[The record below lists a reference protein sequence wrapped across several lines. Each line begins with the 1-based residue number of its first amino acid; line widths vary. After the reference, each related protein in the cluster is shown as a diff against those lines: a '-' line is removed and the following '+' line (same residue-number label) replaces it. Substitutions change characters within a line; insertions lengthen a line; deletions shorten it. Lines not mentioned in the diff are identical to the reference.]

1 MNQELLDDLQGD
13 LAELT
18 AIRRDIHAHPEMGM
32 EEVRTSALV
41 AEKLKSWGI
50 EVTTGVGRM
59 GVVGTLR
66 GTRPGQHTIGLRAD
80 MDALAI
86 PEATGKPYASK
97 NEGTMHACGHD
108 GHTTMLLGAAK
119 YLAAHRDFAGT
130 VNFIFQPAEEGRG
143 GAAAMLADK
152 LFERFPCDSVWG
164 MHCWPNLPVGQYALR
179 KGPMLAGGGGWRV
192 VFRGNGGHGGA
203 GAHLAADLSIA
214 QAQFILGLQTIVSRN
229 VASYDTAVVSVGA
242 IHGGS
247 MDSINVMPAE
257 IEIGGTARFF
267 SVPVRELIDRRMREL
282 AELSAKMVGATAE
295 VTSTWGFVPLINH
308 EAETDTAMAVA
319 ASVGG
324 TDAVKPMQPSTGG
337 EDFAFMLE
345 KRPGAFIMLGMGPG
359 SGVHT
364 PTFDFNDEAIPY
376 GVGYWVS
383 LARKELGAE

>member
-1 MNQELLDDLQGD
+1 MNKELLDDLRGD

-41 AEKLKSWGI
+41 AEKLRSWGI
-50 EVTTGVGRM
+50 EVTTGVGKL

-66 GTRPGQHTIGLRAD
+66 GSRPGQHTIGLRAD

-86 PEATGKPYASK
+86 HETTGKPYASK

-143 GAAAMLADK
+143 GASAMLEDK

-179 KGPMLAGGGGWRV
+179 KGATLAGGGGWRV

-203 GAHLAADLSIA
+203 AAHLAADITVA
-214 QAQFILGLQTIVSRN
+214 QAQFVLGLQTIVSRS

-247 MDSINVMPAE
+247 MESINVIPAE

-267 SVPVRELIDRRMREL
+267 SKEVRDLIERRMREL
-282 AELSAKMVGATAE
+282 ADLSAKMVGATAE
-295 VTSTWGFVPLINH
+295 VTTEWGFVPLINH
-308 EAETDTAMAVA
+308 DAETDIATAVA
-319 ASVGG
+319 NSVGG
-324 TDAVKPMQPSTGG
+324 ADAVKPMQPSTGG

-345 KRPGAFIMLGMGPG
+345 QRPGAFIMLGNGPG

>member
-1 MNQELLDDLQGD
+1 
-13 LAELT
+13 
-18 AIRRDIHAHPEMGM
+18 
-32 EEVRTSALV
+32 TSALV
-41 AEKLKSWGI
+41 AEKLRSWGI
-50 EVTTGVGRM
+50 EVTTGVGKL

-66 GTRPGQHTIGLRAD
+66 GSRPGQHTIGLRAD

-86 PEATGKPYASK
+86 HEMTGKPYASK

-119 YLAAHRDFAGT
+119 HLAAHRDFSGT

-143 GAAAMLADK
+143 GAQAMLADR

-179 KGPMLAGGGGWRV
+179 KGATLAGGGGWRV

-203 GAHLAADLSIA
+203 GAHLAADLSVA
-214 QAQFILGLQTIVSRN
+214 LAQFVLGLQTIVSRN
-229 VASYDTAVVSVGA
+229 VASYDTAVISVGA

-257 IEIGGTARFF
+257 IEVGGTARFF
-267 SVPVRELIDRRMREL
+267 SVAVRDLIERRMGEL
-282 AELSAKMVGATAE
+282 AELTAKMVGATAE
-295 VTSTWGFVPLINH
+295 MTTNWGFTPLINH
-308 EAETDTAMAVA
+308 DAETDIATAVA

-324 TDAVKPMQPSTGG
+324 AAAVKPMQPSTGG

-345 KRPGAFIMLGMGPG
+345 QRPGAFIMLGNGPG

-383 LARKELGAE
+383 LVRQELGAA

>member
-1 MNQELLDDLQGD
+1 MNTELLDDLRGD

-41 AEKLKSWGI
+41 AEKLRGWGI
-50 EVTTGVGRM
+50 EVTTGIGRT

-66 GTRPGQHTIGLRAD
+66 GSRPGQHTIGLRAD

-86 PEATGKPYASK
+86 HETTGKPYAST
-97 NEGTMHACGHD
+97 NEGTMHACGHN

-130 VNFIFQPAEEGRG
+130 VNFVFQPAEEGRG
-143 GAAAMLADK
+143 GAEAMLADR
-152 LFERFPCDSVWG
+152 LFERFPCDSIWG
-164 MHCWPNLPVGQYALR
+164 MHCWPGMPVGQFALR

-203 GAHLAADLSIA
+203 AAHLAADLSVA
-214 QAQFILGLQTIVSRN
+214 QAQFILGLQTVVSRS

-257 IEIGGTARFF
+257 IGIGGTARFF
-267 SVPVRELIDRRMREL
+267 SKEVRDLIEHRMREL
-282 AELSAKMVGATAE
+282 AELSARMVGATAA
-295 VTSTWGFVPLINH
+295 VTCDWGFTPLVNH
-308 EAETDTAMAVA
+308 DAETDTATEVA
-319 ASVGG
+319 RSVAGG
-324 TDAVKPMQPSTGG
+324 DTVQPMRPSTGG

-345 KRPGAFIMLGMGPG
+345 QRPGAFIMLGNGPG

-383 LARKELGAE
+383 LVRRELGAA

>member
-1 MNQELLDDLQGD
+1 MNTDLLDDLRRD

-32 EEVRTSALV
+32 EEVRTSGIV
-41 AEKLKSWGI
+41 AEKLRSWGI
-50 EVTTGVGRM
+50 EVTTGVGKL

-66 GTRPGQHTIGLRAD
+66 GARPGQHTVGLRAD
-80 MDALAI
+80 MDALQI
-86 PEATGKPYASK
+86 TETTGKPYAST
-97 NEGTMHACGHD
+97 NQGTMHACGHD

-143 GAAAMLADK
+143 GASAMLADK

-164 MHCWPNLPVGQYALR
+164 MHCWPGLPVGQYALL
-179 KGPMLAGGGGWRV
+179 KGAALAGGGRWRV
-192 VFRGNGGHGGA
+192 VFHGNGGHGGA
-203 GAHLAADLSIA
+203 AAHLAQDVSIA

-229 VASYDTAVVSVGA
+229 VPSYDTAVVSVGA

-247 MDSINVMPAE
+247 MESTNVMPAD

-267 SVPVRELIDRRMREL
+267 SKDIRDLIDRRIREL
-282 AELSAKMVGATAE
+282 AELCAKMVGATVE
-295 VTSTWGFVPLINH
+295 VSTDWGFVPLINH
-308 EAETDTAMAVA
+308 DVETDTAKAVA
-319 ASVGG
+319 DSVGG
-324 TDAVKPMQPSTGG
+324 AGAVKPMRPTTGG

-345 KRPGAFIMLGMGPG
+345 QRPGAFIMLGNGPG

-364 PTFDFNDEAIPY
+364 PTFDFNDEAIPF

-383 LARKELGAE
+383 LVRQELRAE

>member
-1 MNQELLDDLQGD
+1 MNKELLDDLRGD

-41 AEKLKSWGI
+41 AEKLRSWGI
-50 EVTTGVGRM
+50 EVTTGVGKL

-66 GTRPGQHTIGLRAD
+66 GSRPGQHTIGLRAD

-86 PEATGKPYASK
+86 HETTGKPYASK
-97 NEGTMHACGHD
+97 NKGTMHACGHD

-143 GAAAMLADK
+143 GASAMLEDK

-179 KGPMLAGGGGWRV
+179 KGATLAGGGGWRV

-203 GAHLAADLSIA
+203 AAHLAADITVA
-214 QAQFILGLQTIVSRN
+214 QAQFVLGLQTIVSRS

-247 MDSINVMPAE
+247 MESINVIPAE

-267 SVPVRELIDRRMREL
+267 SKEVRDLIERRMREL
-282 AELSAKMVGATAE
+282 ADLSAKMVGATAE
-295 VTSTWGFVPLINH
+295 VTTEWGFVPLINH
-308 EAETDTAMAVA
+308 DAETDIATAVA
-319 ASVGG
+319 NSVGG
-324 TDAVKPMQPSTGG
+324 ADAVKPMQPSTGG

-345 KRPGAFIMLGMGPG
+345 QRPGAFIMLGNGPG

>member
-1 MNQELLDDLQGD
+1 MNNDLLDDLRGD

-18 AIRRDIHAHPEMGM
+18 AIRRDIHIHPEMGM

-41 AEKLKSWGI
+41 AEKLRAWGI
-50 EVTTGVGRM
+50 EVTTGVGKM

-86 PEATGKPYASK
+86 PEATGKPYAST
-97 NEGTMHACGHD
+97 NAGTMHACGHD

-119 YLAAHRDFAGT
+119 YLAAHRNFAGT

-143 GAAAMLADK
+143 GAQAMLADK

-203 GAHLAADLSIA
+203 GAHLAADLSVA
-214 QAQFILGLQTIVSRN
+214 QAQFILGLQTIVSRS

-282 AELSAKMVGATAE
+282 AELSARMVGATME
-295 VTSTWGFVPLINH
+295 MSSNWGFVPLINH
-308 EAETDTAMAVA
+308 DAETDTATAVA

-324 TDAVKPMQPSTGG
+324 AGAVTPMQLSTGG
-337 EDFAFMLE
+337 EDFAYMLE
-345 KRPGAFIMLGMGPG
+345 QRPGAFIMLGNGPG

-383 LARKELGAE
+383 LVRKELGAE

>member
-1 MNQELLDDLQGD
+1 MNKQLLDDLRGD

-41 AEKLKSWGI
+41 AEKLRSWGI
-50 EVTTGVGRM
+50 EVATGVGRL

-66 GTRPGQHTIGLRAD
+66 GSRPGQHTIGLRAD

-86 PEATGKPYASK
+86 HETTGKAYASK

-143 GAAAMLADK
+143 GASAMLADK

-179 KGPMLAGGGGWRV
+179 KGATLAGGGGWRV
-192 VFRGNGGHGGA
+192 VFQGNGGHGGA
-203 GAHLAADLSIA
+203 AAHLAADITVA
-214 QAQFILGLQTIVSRN
+214 QAQFILGLQTIVSRS

-247 MDSINVMPAE
+247 MESINVIPAE

-267 SVPVRELIDRRMREL
+267 SKEVRDLIERRMREL
-282 AELSAKMVGATAE
+282 ADLSAKMVGATAE
-295 VTSTWGFVPLINH
+295 VTAEWGFVPLINH
-308 EAETDTAMAVA
+308 DAETDIATAVA
-319 ASVGG
+319 NSVGG
-324 TDAVKPMQPSTGG
+324 ADAVKPMQPSTGG

-345 KRPGAFIMLGMGPG
+345 QRPGAFIMLGNGPG

-383 LARKELGAE
+383 LVRKELGAE